1 MKHLTK
7 ALALIMALACCL
19 IAFGMNTFALDGC
32 PAHPNDYWEGKE
44 GKYLN
49 GVYYHNCYCGTCG
62 ELFAVRE
69 CLMYNQHDCTT
80 SIECLVCGQKQIG
93 YEQHASHSFTAW
105 QYTSE
110 YHYKT
115 CTCDDCLVEER
126 WSHTYIDRHRRNYI
140 SSLHNVWL
148 QQSQG
153 LTIFILSC
161 AYMTQERKFSPN

>member
-32 PAHPNDYWEGKE
+32 PNHPNDYWEGRE
-44 GKYLN
+44 GRCSN

-62 ELFAVRE
+62 ELFAVRK
-69 CLMYNQHDCTT
+69 CLMYNQHDCTKP
-80 SIECLVCGQKQIG
+80 IECLVCGQNQIG

-115 CTCDDCLVEER
+115 CTCNDCLVEER
-126 WSHTYIDRHRRNYI
+126 WSHTYIDTVIGGTTYQVCTTCGYNK
-140 SSLHNVWL
+140 VK
-148 QQSQG
+148 
-153 LTIFILSC
+153 
-161 AYMTQERKFSPN
+161 E